1 MHNDRKQFF
10 VLALAFL
17 MSMFFRSYFGVVG
30 PMVAADIDLDPSR
43 YGYAA
48 SAFFISFGLLQMPLG
63 SAFDRFGARTPITVS
78 MIVGSMGAALVA
90 MAGTAGQLVAG
101 QAVLGAGCAP
111 IFMGVVYQFGSLGDG
126 VVARKK
132 IAAISAVGS
141 LGALLSASPMVW
153 LSETLGW
160 RGAMLV
166 AASAMALCAAGVA
179 FRMGPPPQEGQSEDA
194 PESSPAGIVYLLPIC
209 LTLSLGGTFRNAWA
223 TPYLSGVF
231 SADQRLSGF
240 ALTIV
245 SAVGIGTS
253 FAIPALVS
261 RVSPRSIVT
270 AGMAAATIAAFAMAV
285 SPGSSIV
292 AAIALICLLYSIGNL
307 HPLVMAEA
315 QEIAPSKHRGLLLG
329 FLNTVVF
336 FGVAISS
343 AIFGWIAQIA
353 GGPSATF
360 QIILFSTAGCLAI
373 GLTVY
378 LTRPAW
384 RSVAN
389 QR

>member
-1 MHNDRKQFF
+1 MHNNRKQFF

-63 SAFDRFGARTPITVS
+63 SAFDRFGAGTPMTVL
-78 MIVGSMGAALVA
+78 MIVGAMGAALVA
-90 MAGTAGQLVAG
+90 MARTAGQLVAG

-126 VVARKK
+126 VAARRK
-132 IAAISAVGS
+132 ITAVSAVGTI
-141 LGALLSASPMVW
+141 GALLSASPMVW
-153 LSETLGW
+153 LSEVLGW

-166 AASAMALCAAGVA
+166 AASAMALCAVGVA
-179 FRMGPPPQEGQSEDA
+179 FQMAPTPQEGQSEEA
-194 PESSPAGIVYLLPIC
+194 TESRPAGLVYLLPIC

-223 TPYLSGVF
+223 TPYLAGVF
-231 SADQRLSGF
+231 SADQRVSGF

-261 RVSPRSIVT
+261 KVSPRSIVT
-270 AGMAAATIAAFAMAV
+270 AGMVAGTIAAFAMAV

-292 AAIALICLLYSIGNL
+292 AAVALICLLYSIGNL

-315 QEIAPSKHRGLLLG
+315 QELAPSKHRGLLLG
-329 FLNTVVF
+329 FLNTLVF

-343 AIFGWIAQIA
+343 AVFGWIAQSA

-360 QIILFSTAGCLAI
+360 EIILFSTAGCLAI
-373 GLTVY
+373 GLTAY
-378 LTRPAW
+378 LARPAW
-384 RSVAN
+384 RSIAN

>member
-30 PMVAADIDLDPSR
+30 PMVDADIDLDPSR

-63 SAFDRFGARTPITVS
+63 SAFDRFGARTPMTVL
-78 MIVGSMGAALVA
+78 MIVGAMGAALVA

-126 VVARKK
+126 VAARKK
-132 IAAISAVGS
+132 IAAVSAVGS
-141 LGALLSASPMVW
+141 LGALFSASPMVW
-153 LSETLGW
+153 LSEVLGW

-166 AASAMALCAAGVA
+166 AASTMALCAAGVA
-179 FRMGPPPQEGQSEDA
+179 FQMGPPPHEGRSEEA
-194 PESSPAGIVYLLPIC
+194 PESRPAGIVYLLPIC

-231 SADQRLSGF
+231 SADQRVSGF

-285 SPGSSIV
+285 SPGSNIV
-292 AAIALICLLYSIGNL
+292 AAVALICLLYSIGNL
-307 HPLVMAEA
+307 HPLLMAEA
-315 QEIAPSKHRGLLLG
+315 QELAPSKHRGLLLG
-329 FLNTVVF
+329 FLNTLVF

-343 AIFGWIAQIA
+343 AAFGWIAQNA

-360 QIILFSTAGCLAI
+360 QIILFFTAGCLAI
-373 GLTVY
+373 GLTAY
-378 LTRPAW
+378 LARPAW
-384 RSVAN
+384 RNVAN